1 MNLTKICHTSANRR
15 GAVRAFQSRIIAA
28 ISRRLQTE
36 EIMPTEVQQF
46 LVIHMEGPPVTSSD
60 SSASPQVS
68 YFIG

>member
-1 MNLTKICHTSANRR
+1 MCVSANRR

-36 EIMPTEVQQF
+36 EIVATEVQQF
-46 LVIHMEGPPVTSSD
+46 LVVHMEGIPVITSG

-68 YFIG
+68 YILISSGWK